1 MGHGTTGQYDG
12 RHAMTRRKRQFGQA
26 MPEYLLACGVLIV
39 VLLLPWNGEASVLAQ
54 LMSALRGYL
63 RMAIFLLSL
72 I

>member
-1 MGHGTTGQYDG
+1 MTGRKWQY
-12 RHAMTRRKRQFGQA
+12 GQA